1 MIRGSIGSGPPIQP
15 VDARRKSSNHSCARC
30 DLLGLD
36 SNDLGRWPGG
46 VVGTVDR
53 EPCSLAVVVTAVCLT
68 TQIAVDED
76 LQQRRIVVDRG
87 VVHPLCEHRPQLRGV
102 QRGDHGEL
110 QFTRGHDAIGFVRR
124 DAPLLG
130 DRRNERRVHLER
142 RADRRKVA
150 VGVGITRL
158 RELLERPVETR
169 GLFGIEF
176 GEVVDRLDRSVEH
189 QRSDPVGEQLGVGGT
204 ESGAVREPDVAQSIV
219 ADRVADLVEIACR
232 VVRSEPRPDLDRVGG
247 ARRGLPLGLGD
258 EGVPTGI
265 VALVEQRDVV
275 VEGVVAL
282 DGRARSDATRV
293 ERHEVEPSRDLLGH
307 DQRHRLQEVDARRS
321 RPTRIEHQRTDPLV
335 VVHGRHPGDG
345 DVDQAAVRS
354 VVVER
359 HGDRSAL
366 DVDGR
371 RLGVDARPPLD
382 RAGSGLDRYGRV
394 GLDHRDLVGL
404 QGRDPRRRGARD
416 HDERGN
422 CNRHDRTSTHDPKL
436 SVPPRRTASGRTSSS
451 R

>member
-1 MIRGSIGSGPPIQP
+1 M
-15 VDARRKSSNHSCARC
+15 
-30 DLLGLD
+30 
-36 SNDLGRWPGG
+36 
-46 VVGTVDR
+46 
-53 EPCSLAVVVTAVCLT
+53 
-68 TQIAVDED
+68 
-76 LQQRRIVVDRG
+76 
-87 VVHPLCEHRPQLRGV
+87 
-102 QRGDHGEL
+102 
-110 QFTRGHDAIGFVRR
+110 
-124 DAPLLG
+124 LG

-158 RELLERPVETR
+158 CELLERPVETR

-189 QRSDPVGEQLGVGGT
+189 QRAHPVGEQLGVGGT
-204 ESGAVREPDVAQSIV
+204 ESGAVREPDIAQPIV

-247 ARRGLPLGLGD
+247 ARRGPPLGLGD

-282 DGRARSDATRV
+282 DGRARSDATRI
-293 ERHEVEPSRDLLGH
+293 ERHEVEPLRDLLGH
-307 DQRHRLQEVDARRS
+307 DQRHRLQEVDARRP
-321 RPTRIEHQRTDPLV
+321 RPARIEHQRPDSLV

-345 DVDQAAVRS
+345 DVDHAAIRS

-371 RLGVDARPPLD
+371 CLGIDARPPLD
-382 RAGSGLDRYGRV
+382 RAGSGLRCDRYGRV
-394 GLDHRDLVGL
+394 GLDRRDLVGL
-404 QGRDPRRRGARD
+404 QGRHPRRGRARR
-416 HDERGN
+416 HGERGD

-436 SVPPRRTASGRTSSS
+436 SVTPMKNCFRTYLQRPMNEHDPSADSPRGRAAATLVSACGSSS
-451 R
+451 TDDTAAPTRQQPTRRSAGCKRRQ